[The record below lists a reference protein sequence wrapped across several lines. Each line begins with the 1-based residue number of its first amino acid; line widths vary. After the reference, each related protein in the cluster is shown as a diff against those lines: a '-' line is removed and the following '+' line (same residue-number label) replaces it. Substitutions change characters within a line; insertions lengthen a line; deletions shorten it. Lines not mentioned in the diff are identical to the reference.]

1 LGSSTKIG
9 QPIPVLVKIGLQ
21 KLTLDMTTFVCF
33 PAYLTL
39 YLLPLKRW
47 YLSTELHHVTSKK
60 VAVITKYLSEW

>member
-1 LGSSTKIG
+1 LGSSTKTCH
-9 QPIPVLVKIGLQ
+9 PIPVLVKIGQ
-21 KLTLDMTTFVCF
+21 RKLTLGMTTYVCF

-60 VAVITKYLSEW
+60 VAVITKYLPE